1 MRYFEELRKAI
12 RLSEVSQVDIATAID
27 RSPMYVSNCLN
38 RKHLDNNRIAAFT
51 QQEMYKI
58 MDLIEADYAD
68 MPVLFPKDGLP
79 YKPKK
84 RPIKETGI
92 RISEDAYKVLKSLF
106 Q

>member
-1 MRYFEELRKAI
+1 MKYFEELRKAI
-12 RLSEVSQVDIATAID
+12 RWAEVSQVEIATAID

-58 MDLIEADYAD
+58 MDLIDADYAD
-68 MPVLFPKDGLP
+68 MPILFPKDGLP

-84 RPIKETGI
+84 KSARENGI
-92 RISEDAYKVLKSLF
+92 RISEDAYKVLKALF